1 MKKKK
6 EQKIALDNKQTIS
19 QKGNI
24 VYKAFRTLIC
34 LILIGC
40 GVFGGYI
47 VGDLVIGQIDT
58 FDPSAYTASAYKE
71 KESDIKAWE
80 KKSITE
86 LSATQIFVV
95 AQYKIENC
103 GTYCVYTK
111 GYDGGDK
118 GKVTTL
124 GMTQDLYGYRYI
136 NGTKGYFDYFSTGI
150 ANVAK
155 KTEYTV
161 GEDKYYSFEGSLSGS
176 EVTWSPYKTDA
187 GLKYRTKAE
196 YEEMAGVNPDSPID
210 YIVSRKTVVSEKN
223 NGQVDGMYSFTLNL
237 NVTTSVLNYVKKM
250 KYMSGFDY
258 PKFTNVELR
267 FEVDK
272 DMNFQNI
279 YINES
284 YKVIGM
290 SAVGKYKNEF
300 HYNLDEIMEK

>member
-1 MKKKK
+1 MQKNK
-6 EQKIALDNKQTIS
+6 EQEVSQVDEPTMSSKRKTIYIAFK
-19 QKGNI
+19 
-24 VYKAFRTLIC
+24 TLIC

-40 GVFGGYI
+40 GVLSGYI

-58 FDPSAYTASAYKE
+58 FDPSGYTASAYRE
-71 KESDIKAWE
+71 KDADIKIWE
-80 KKSITE
+80 QKSIIE
-86 LSATQIFVV
+86 LTATQIFVV
-95 AQYKIENC
+95 AEAKIQKCEN
-103 GTYCVYTK
+103 YCIYTK

-124 GMTQDLYGYRYI
+124 GMTQDLYGYRYRK
-136 NGTKGYFDYFSTGI
+136 GTKGYFDYFSTGI

-155 KTEYTV
+155 KTEYTI
-161 GEDKYYSFEGSLSGS
+161 GEDKYYSFEGTLSGDN
-176 EVTWSPYKTDA
+176 VTWVPYKTDS
-187 GLKYRTKAE
+187 GLEYRTKAE
-196 YEEMAGVNPDSPID
+196 YEELAGVNPDSPID
-210 YIVSRKTVVSEKN
+210 YIVSRKTVISEKN
-223 NGQVDGMYSFTLNL
+223 NGQVGSLYSFTLNL

-258 PKFTNVELR
+258 PKFTNIEIR

-290 SAVGKYKNEF
+290 NAVGKYKNEF
-300 HYNLDEIMEK
+300 HYNQEDIVEK